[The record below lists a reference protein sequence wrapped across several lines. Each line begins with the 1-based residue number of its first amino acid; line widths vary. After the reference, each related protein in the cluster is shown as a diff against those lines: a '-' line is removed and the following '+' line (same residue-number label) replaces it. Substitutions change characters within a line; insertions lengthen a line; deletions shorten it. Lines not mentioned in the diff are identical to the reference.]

1 MRFGYYREN
10 KALKEFRGIKDPLV
24 LSAYLENEVCQGQL
38 VIKEEEEIQEDQ
50 GPKGHLVNKVNEGCK
65 ESVGLLDLL
74 VSRVM
79 QVILDLLVPQENQEQ
94 PE

>member
-1 MRFGYYREN
+1 MRFGNYREN
-10 KALKEFRGIKDPLV
+10 KALKVFRGIKDPLV

-38 VIKEEEEIQEDQ
+38 VIKVEEEIQEDQ
-50 GPKGHLVNKVNEGCK
+50 DLKDHLVNKVNEGFK
-65 ESVGLLDLL
+65 ESVGLLALL

-79 QVILDLLVPQENQEQ
+79 QVIQDLLVPQENQEQ

>member
-1 MRFGYYREN
+1 M
-10 KALKEFRGIKDPLV
+10 FRGIKDPLV
-24 LSAYLENEVCQGQL
+24 LSDYLENEVCQGQL

-50 GPKGHLVNKVNEGCK
+50 DLKDHLENKVNAGCK
-65 ESVGLLDLL
+65 ESVGLLALL

-79 QVILDLLVPQENQEQ
+79 QVIQDLLVPQENQEQ